1 MLGDVDSTSVSN
13 PELLEPALTARIEG
27 ARARQ
32 QTSLHVSDSDYRAID
47 PPPILQLMMNDF
59 DPNSDADLAQIR
71 SPYWV
76 VYCRLLSA
84 NDSGF
89 DLSTQ
94 PHLSEDGRKE
104 VQRLLLGTTVASPT
118 LAPDDPDPPSRRDH
132 PATRATS
139 PSAILLPDLKRRRAR
154 QLEQCPAAFFIFAD
168 VSVRKAGDYK
178 LQFTLMKMSE
188 DSLIPGSS
196 VRAIDI
202 VTSKP
207 FRAVNAK
214 DFDQVHPSTAL
225 VKGLLERGAGFP
237 LKLKK
242 GTREGQRRKR
252 RMSGDES
259 DDSDSSD

>member
-1 MLGDVDSTSVSN
+1 VRQ
-13 PELLEPALTARIEG
+13 LENE
-27 ARARQ
+27 Q
-32 QTSLHVSDSDYRAID
+32 VHKFSDNDYRAID
-47 PPPILQLMMNDF
+47 PPPILQLMMSDF
-59 DPNSDADLAQIR
+59 DPDSEADLAQIR

-76 VYCRLLSA
+76 VYCRLISA
-84 NDSGF
+84 NDSGS

-94 PHLSEDGRKE
+94 PHLSDEGRKE

-118 LAPDDPDPPSRRDH
+118 LTSDDPDPPRRADH
-132 PATRATS
+132 PMTRPES
-139 PSAILLPDLKRRRAR
+139 PSLPGIANLKKRRAR

-168 VSVRKAGDYK
+168 VSVRKAGDYR

-188 DSLIPGSS
+188 NSLIPGSS
-196 VRAIDI
+196 VRAIDV

-214 DFDQVHPSTAL
+214 DFDQVHPSTPL

-242 GTREGQRRKR
+242 GTREGQRQKR
-252 RMSGDES
+252 RLSGDES
-259 DDSDSSD
+259 DDGESSD